1 MEPDRRVTLRL
12 IADAATWLFRL
23 RGIFI
28 VLATAAAIWFGLAI
42 ANPATE
48 SASALV
54 PLTVFLWALLALGI
68 GYLLPTLPP
77 AIAPGDGLWLRI
89 RKGFVLLAYGM
100 AVILSLGLGIFA
112 VILSLR
118 ALKLSG
124 G

>member
-1 MEPDRRVTLRL
+1 MEPDRRVTLGL
-12 IADAATWLFRL
+12 IAAAAAWLFRL
-23 RGIFI
+23 RGIFV

-54 PLTVFLWALLALGI
+54 PLSLFLWSLLALGI

-77 AIAPGDGLWLRI
+77 AIAPDDGLWIRT

-100 AVILSLGLGIFA
+100 AVVVSFGLCIFA